1 MREFI
6 KRRQGFMNILIATT
20 ISAIFGLSTF
30 IFNNAVKASE
40 RAITEANK
48 RVDKQELILERM
60 ADVQVDIKEILARQD
75 ERLKFLEITR

>member
-30 IFNNAVKASE
+30 IFNNAVKTSE
-40 RAITEANK
+40 RAVAETNK

>member
-1 MREFI
+1 
-6 KRRQGFMNILIATT
+6 MNILIATT

-30 IFNNAVKASE
+30 IFNNAVKTSE
-40 RAITEANK
+40 RAVAETNK